1 MAYAIASYTEKSNDI
16 SLYGLVIKHILSTAL
31 KSPAIGANSI
41 TSVEW
46 MRLLAIGQ
54 LIVEITQSYDFFEH
68 QLTECSV
75 SISDMYEI
83 RQDISETI
91 FDSQKYAYKVN
102 QDLLS
107 IQLDDTDSPS
117 SNNREASKLLID
129 NAFKTAYGFT
139 FKEMLIIL
147 SAMGVNDFEHTNDYP
162 LNVMNSDKLCHQLN
176 EWYPSLELNTIH
188 QIIMFLSLT
197 FSTYGI
203 SSNMIPS
210 FLMRKKERLN
220 LCPLIAV
227 NNDIIWGNQMCI
239 GASRFWSGMIGS
251 GDFPYSIDCPKVITK
266 AMKEIH
272 RNKDK
277 ELEVELAQI
286 ARNAIGESFVVA
298 PVLKF
303 DSIHNDLPRYPDC
316 GEIDLLVALPS
327 AKKIIIGEAKN
338 RNKRSRA
345 YDMQLEHR
353 DFLQRNQ
360 AIIQS

>member
-1 MAYAIASYTEKSNDI
+1 
-16 SLYGLVIKHILSTAL
+16 
-31 KSPAIGANSI
+31 
-41 TSVEW
+41 
-46 MRLLAIGQ
+46 
-54 LIVEITQSYDFFEH
+54 
-68 QLTECSV
+68 
-75 SISDMYEI
+75 
-83 RQDISETI
+83 
-91 FDSQKYAYKVN
+91 
-102 QDLLS
+102 
-107 IQLDDTDSPS
+107 
-117 SNNREASKLLID
+117 
-129 NAFKTAYGFT
+129 
-139 FKEMLIIL
+139 
-147 SAMGVNDFEHTNDYP
+147 
-162 LNVMNSDKLCHQLN
+162 
-176 EWYPSLELNTIH
+176 
-188 QIIMFLSLT
+188 
-197 FSTYGI
+197 
-203 SSNMIPS
+203 
-210 FLMRKKERLN
+210 
-220 LCPLIAV
+220 
-227 NNDIIWGNQMCI
+227 
-239 GASRFWSGMIGS
+239 MIGS

-277 ELEVELAQI
+277 ELEVELDQI

>member
-1 MAYAIASYTEKSNDI
+1 MYAIASYTEKSNDI

-54 LIVEITQSYDFFEH
+54 LIVEITQSYDFFEY

-107 IQLDDTDSPS
+107 IHLDDTDSSS

-139 FKEMLIIL
+139 FKEMLTIL

-197 FSTYGI
+197 FSTY
-203 SSNMIPS
+203 
-210 FLMRKKERLN
+210 E
-220 LCPLIAV
+220 
-227 NNDIIWGNQMCI
+227 
-239 GASRFWSGMIGS
+239 
-251 GDFPYSIDCPKVITK
+251 
-266 AMKEIH
+266 
-272 RNKDK
+272 
-277 ELEVELAQI
+277 
-286 ARNAIGESFVVA
+286 
-298 PVLKF
+298 
-303 DSIHNDLPRYPDC
+303 
-316 GEIDLLVALPS
+316 
-327 AKKIIIGEAKN
+327 
-338 RNKRSRA
+338 
-345 YDMQLEHR
+345 
-353 DFLQRNQ
+353 
-360 AIIQS
+360 